1 MKLLPKYYRTIGF
14 AIHGIAFGL
23 LCVATECNLLGQDP
37 APAPAPAPTQEEQPA
52 EKPTTDTKPAQEAKP
67 AQETQPA
74 GEAKPAANQD
84 DELDMFDDFF
94 GKKPKEPKA
103 KPKEKD
109 KEENQE
115 AAEVVERVMV
125 DVAVP
130 VPAIRMAPALRVA
143 PGAMPAVAEGAENP
157 DDWDL
162 DPRLSRLMR
171 VLKLERALLRRVCT
185 LTPEQVKTLDT
196 WDGKW
201 LNQRLESDQGK
212 KLARNL
218 SVVPMG
224 FPDVPGN
231 KFREVLTKLIEP
243 DLKTVLS
250 EEQWTAYQT
259 EVEARVAFEKQTE
272 VDATIAILDHHL
284 MLSSQQREE
293 VEKVV
298 LKMNSLPQEPLNY
311 LRYGQYIPNM
321 SFTPVLKHLNKYQRK
336 IFQGLQQVQF
346 GSSSEEESEIIED

>member
-1 MKLLPKYYRTIGF
+1 MKLLPKYYRTINF
-14 AIHGIAFGL
+14 AIHGIAFGM

-37 APAPAPAPTQEEQPA
+37 APAPTPAPAQEEQPA
-52 EKPTTDTKPAQEAKP
+52 EKPTQEAKP
-67 AQETQPA
+67 AQEP
-74 GEAKPAANQD
+74 KPAADQD

-109 KEENQE
+109 KEDNQE
-115 AAEVVERVMV
+115 AAEAVERVMV
-125 DVAVP
+125 DIAVP
-130 VPAIRMAPALRVA
+130 VPAIRVAPALRVA
-143 PGAMPAVAEGAENP
+143 PGAMPAIAEGAENP
-157 DDWDL
+157 DDVDL

-171 VLKLERALLRRVCT
+171 VLKLERALLRRACT

-201 LNQRLESDQGK
+201 LNQKLESDQGK

-243 DLKTVLS
+243 DLKTMLS
-250 EEQWTAYQT
+250 EEQWAAYQT

-298 LKMNSLPQEPLNY
+298 VKMNSLPQEPLNY

-346 GSSSEEESEIIED
+346 GSSSEEELEIIED

>member
-1 MKLLPKYYRTIGF
+1 MKLLPKYYRTIGI
-14 AIHGIAFGL
+14 AIHGIAFGM
-23 LCVATECNLLGQDP
+23 LCVASECNLLSQDP
-37 APAPAPAPTQEEQPA
+37 APAPAPAPIQDKQPA
-52 EKPTTDTKPAQEAKP
+52 EKPTQDAKPAEEAKP
-67 AQETQPA
+67 DQGAKPT
-74 GEAKPAANQD
+74 GEAKPDAD
-84 DELDMFDDFF
+84 KDEELDMFDDFF
-94 GKKPKEPKA
+94 GRKPKEPKD
-103 KPKEKD
+103 KPKDKNKEDD
-109 KEENQE
+109 KE
-115 AAEVVERVMV
+115 AVEVEERVMV

-130 VPAIRMAPALRVA
+130 VPAIRMAPALRIA
-143 PGAMPAVAEGAENP
+143 PGAMPAIAEGGENA
-157 DDWDL
+157 DDVDL

-171 VLKLERALLRRVCT
+171 VLKLERALLRRACT
-185 LTPEQVKTLDT
+185 LTPEQVKTFDT

-231 KFREVLTKLIEP
+231 KFRDVLTKLIET

-250 EEQWTAYQT
+250 EEQWAAYQT

-298 LKMNSLPQEPLNY
+298 VKMNSLPQEPLNY

-346 GSSSEEESEIIED
+346 GSSSEEELEIIED